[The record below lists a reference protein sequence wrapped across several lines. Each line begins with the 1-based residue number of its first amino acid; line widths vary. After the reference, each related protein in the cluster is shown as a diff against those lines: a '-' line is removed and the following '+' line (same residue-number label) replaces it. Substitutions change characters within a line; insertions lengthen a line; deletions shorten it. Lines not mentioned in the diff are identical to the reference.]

1 MRKQDPIV
9 CFLMETRLEKEGFEK
24 LYKDLLFQN
33 RIIVKQP
40 DERGGCI
47 VVEIR
52 CEYRPRELL
61 A

>member
-1 MRKQDPIV
+1 
-9 CFLMETRLEKEGFEK
+9 METRLEKEGFEK

-40 DERGGCI
+40 VEGGGCI